1 MNATDLGETELE
13 ETTSSNLKTSRWALM
28 LSESPIDLSYLR
40 VYMLV
45 NRRSCW
51 RRSFINW
58 LLRLGRESAS
68 PHSLSLQITRST
80 RSRACNLSLFK
91 FFSSSEGECQWNPPS
106 LVAVFSACRIQ
117 YVLQPLFSGKQPASN
132 SPWHWR
138 SQDDFCVAA
147 FLLSHTSP
155 LRL

>member
-28 LSESPIDLSYLR
+28 LSESPIDLPYLR

-80 RSRACNLSLFK
+80 RSRACNLWYLSLFK
-91 FFSSSEGECQWNPPS
+91 FFSSSEGLRGPAR
-106 LVAVFSACRIQ
+106 VSASGTWSSNVQ
-117 YVLQPLFSGKQPASN
+117 VPLAPTLAS
-132 SPWHWR
+132 R
-138 SQDDFCVAA
+138 R
-147 FLLSHTSP
+147 FLCLPHTVCIATTFFW
-155 LRL
+155 